1 MKYYAQIEPFRN
13 PQVRQ
18 EVSAFV
24 DLPAHRA
31 YFDAL
36 ADSILDGG
44 APALAEHKI
53 VVLAQGGA
61 YWVEFDLVCA
71 ALCYNIDLHSASF
84 TPEWCLLDTKG
95 LRAAAKDAVDGQQVM
110 LPPCADLA
118 PVFTAIVGLREVHY
132 YVLKRLPPQRLACK
146 CARRDWRL
154 YMAVEPCMCR
164 LLT

>member
-1 MKYYAQIEPFRN
+1 
-13 PQVRQ
+13 V
-18 EVSAFV
+18 VGAFV
-24 DLPAHRA
+24 DHPAYGA

-36 ADSILDGG
+36 AVLLTLEEK
-44 APALAEHKI
+44 PLRLELAEHK
-53 VVLAQGGA
+53 VKVLKKGGA
-61 YWVEFDLVCA
+61 YWTLFDLICA
-71 ALCYNIDLHSASF
+71 TLCFNFDLLIAKD
-84 TPEWCLLDTKG
+84 TLAWCLLNTDG
-95 LRAAAKDAVDGQQVM
+95 LRVMAKAAADGLQVM
-110 LPPCADLA
+110 LPPCANLA